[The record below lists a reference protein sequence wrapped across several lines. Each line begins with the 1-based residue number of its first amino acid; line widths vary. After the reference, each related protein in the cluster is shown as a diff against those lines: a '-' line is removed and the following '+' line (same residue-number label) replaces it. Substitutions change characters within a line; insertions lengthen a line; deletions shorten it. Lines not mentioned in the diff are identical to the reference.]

1 MASSKGSGL
10 QTWRRWSAGQD
21 SVVLSLGY
29 LAQAFAIQGDMM
41 VLADQ
46 KVDSVQLV
54 DIYRDTEELSGG
66 DMVKTKEQSAFVR
79 FVDWNNMICHIG

>member
-1 MASSKGSGL
+1 
-10 QTWRRWSAGQD
+10 
-21 SVVLSLGY
+21 
-29 LAQAFAIQGDMM
+29 MM

-46 KVDSVQLV
+46 RGDSVQLV

-66 DMVKTKEQSAFVR
+66 DMVKTKEQAVC

>member
-1 MASSKGSGL
+1 
-10 QTWRRWSAGQD
+10 
-21 SVVLSLGY
+21 
-29 LAQAFAIQGDMM
+29 M

-46 KVDSVQLV
+46 RGDSVQLV

-66 DMVKTKEQSAFVR
+66 DMVKTKEQAAFVC